1 MKNSA
6 SDILN
11 HFKNKINLSDYL
23 SKFINLEK
31 RGNSHVGKCPF
42 HNDKT
47 PSFSVSDEKGLFYC
61 FGCGV
66 GGNIFT
72 FLQKYK
78 NVTFQEALKIVADF
92 LGIKLDDKLSKTN
105 INKASSLYKL
115 LLEANHYFINQL
127 ENNKFAK
134 EYINNRGINVECI
147 KKYKLG
153 LCPQNIID
161 FKNFFNS
168 KGIPEK
174 DLRDVGFII
183 TSKNQRED
191 FLRFQNRITFPIYNT
206 MGQIVGFG
214 GRTIVDSK
222 IKYINSPESLIFKK
236 SDNIF
241 GLWQNKESIKNNST
255 LFLVEGYF
263 DVISLSSMNIK
274 NTVATLGTSLSQ
286 TQIEKIWNYTSTPII
301 CYDGDQ
307 AGLKAMNQLSIK
319 ILKFL
324 KPGKTMKFMII
335 PNGHDPD
342 SFVQKNGKEKFNEY
356 SRKSLNLSDLIW
368 RNLIDEPTNITPEYS
383 TLIENKI
390 REITATISNTNL
402 SREYFKYLNT
412 KKNNYFW
419 SKRKGSNFSEK
430 KTVNKI
436 INYKKLKD
444 LNEYIIISFLFF
456 EKELSADFIEQIE
469 SIKFNDNLLEKEKS
483 KLTNHYLNYQKDKKN
498 FEEIILELDLK
509 ELEYLK
515 ETHFKNLENVQKKLF
530 LRDIISNLR
539 LPILIKERELLKREI
554 LSLEQKE
561 NLKIFMKKYE
571 SLSIEIN
578 KIKNK

>member
-436 INYKKLKD
+436 INYKKLRD

-483 KLTNHYLNYQKDKKN
+483 KLTNHYLNHQKDKKN

>member
-1 MKNSA
+1 MKNA
-6 SDILN
+6 DDILN

-23 SKFINLEK
+23 SKFITLEK

-66 GGNIFT
+66 GGNVFT
-72 FLQKYK
+72 FLKKYK
-78 NVTFQEALKIVADF
+78 NVTFPEALKIVADF
-92 LGIKLDDKLSKTN
+92 LGIKVDDKLSKTR
-105 INKASSLYKL
+105 INKISSLYKL

-127 ENNKFAK
+127 ENSKFAK
-134 EYINNRGINVECI
+134 QYIRNRGINVECI

-153 LCPQNIID
+153 LCPQHIKN
-161 FKNFFNS
+161 FKNFFDS

-174 DLRDVGFII
+174 DLKEVGFII
-183 TSKNQRED
+183 TSKNQHED

-222 IKYINSPESLIFKK
+222 IKYINSPESIVFKK

-241 GLWQNKESIKNNST
+241 GLWQNKESIKNNNT

-307 AGLKAMNQLSIK
+307 AGLRAMNQLSIK

-324 KPGKTMKFMII
+324 KPGKTMKFMMI

-419 SKRKGSNFSEK
+419 NKRKGSNFNEK
-430 KTVNKI
+430 KKENKI
-436 INYKKLKD
+436 NNQKLKD

-456 EKELSADFIEQIE
+456 EKELSIEFIEQIE
-469 SIKFNDNLLEKEKS
+469 SIKFNDSALEQEKS
-483 KLTNHYLNYQKDKKN
+483 KLINHHLNHQKDQKN
-498 FEEIILELDLK
+498 FKEIILELDLK
-509 ELEYLK
+509 KLEYLK
-515 ETHFKNLENVQKKLF
+515 ETHFKNLEDVQKKLF

-539 LPILIKERELLKREI
+539 LPILLKERELLKKEI

-561 NLKIFMKKYE
+561 NLKNYIKKYE

>member
-6 SDILN
+6 NDILN

-23 SKFINLEK
+23 SKFITLEK

-66 GGNIFT
+66 GGNVFT
-72 FLQKYK
+72 FLKKYK

-92 LGIKLDDKLSKTN
+92 LGIKLDDKLSKTK
-105 INKASSLYKL
+105 INKFSVLYKVL
-115 LLEANHYFINQL
+115 SEANHYFINQL

-153 LCPQNIID
+153 LCPQNITD

-168 KGIPEK
+168 KGISET

-191 FLRFQNRITFPIYNT
+191 FLRFQNRITIPIYNA

-286 TQIEKIWNYTSTPII
+286 TQIEKIWNYTNTPII

-307 AGLKAMNQLSIK
+307 AGLRAMNQLSIK

-335 PNGHDPD
+335 PNGYDPD

-419 SKRKGSNFSEK
+419 SKRKGSNFSEQ

-436 INYKKLKD
+436 INYKKLKN

-456 EKELSADFIEQIE
+456 EKEISIEFIEQIE
-469 SIKFNDNLLEKEKS
+469 SIKFNDNLLEKEKL
-483 KLTNHYLNYQKDKKN
+483 KLINHYLNHQNDQKN
-498 FEEIILELDLK
+498 FEEIILDLDLK
-509 ELEYLK
+509 KLEYLK
-515 ETHFKNLENVQKKLF
+515 ETHFKNLENAQKKLF

-539 LPILIKERELLKREI
+539 LPVLIRERELLKKKI

-561 NLKIFMKKYE
+561 NLKIFIKKYE

>member
-390 REITATISNTNL
+390 REITDA
-402 SREYFKYLNT
+402 
-412 KKNNYFW
+412 
-419 SKRKGSNFSEK
+419 
-430 KTVNKI
+430 
-436 INYKKLKD
+436 KL
-444 LNEYIIISFLFF
+444 
-456 EKELSADFIEQIE
+456 
-469 SIKFNDNLLEKEKS
+469 
-483 KLTNHYLNYQKDKKN
+483 
-498 FEEIILELDLK
+498 
-509 ELEYLK
+509 
-515 ETHFKNLENVQKKLF
+515 
-530 LRDIISNLR
+530 
-539 LPILIKERELLKREI
+539 
-554 LSLEQKE
+554 
-561 NLKIFMKKYE
+561 
-571 SLSIEIN
+571 
-578 KIKNK
+578 